1 MLIVLGLQ
9 KISQCRECDL
19 TPEEQVKVERLLLP
33 NADEMLIDPLSFAQ
47 SLLDQESQ
55 KYAKAA
61 QSKYRNVDFI
71 PPGSVIVESLFS
83 IVGHMFHERRASTT
97 PVHVEEQVFLR
108 MNNSL
113 WNAHTLTTIENLNAI
128 LEETINNNN
137 NNNVSD
143 VQ

>member
-1 MLIVLGLQ
+1 M
-9 KISQCRECDL
+9 
-19 TPEEQVKVERLLLP
+19 KVARLLLP
-33 NADEMLIDPLSFAQ
+33 VADEMVVDPSSFAQ

-55 KYAKAA
+55 KHAKTART
-61 QSKYRNVDFI
+61 KYSNVDFI

-113 WNAHTLTTIENLNAI
+113 WNGHTLTSIENLNVI
-128 LEETINNNN
+128 MDETGINITHSNNNN
-137 NNNVSD
+137 NFNVID
-143 VQ
+143 EQ